1 MPSAVTACSSPVTQS
16 IPTILERCRASTGSV
31 FTVPC
36 VRLAGPAD
44 VLAWV
49 DARRSDGIPL
59 QIVGTDED
67 GSTEITEVDLRLPTL
82 IVTGNETSGMSSAWR
97 ETCDIVARIPIR
109 GHASSLNAANATTVL
124 LYEADRQR
132 RS

>member
-1 MPSAVTACSSPVTQS
+1 V
-16 IPTILERCRASTGSV
+16 RASTGSV

-44 VLAWV
+44 VRAWV
-49 DARRSDGIPL
+49 DARRSDGIPV

-67 GSTEITEVDLRLPTL
+67 GSAEITDVDLRLPTL

-97 ETCDIVARIPIR
+97 EICDIVARIPIR